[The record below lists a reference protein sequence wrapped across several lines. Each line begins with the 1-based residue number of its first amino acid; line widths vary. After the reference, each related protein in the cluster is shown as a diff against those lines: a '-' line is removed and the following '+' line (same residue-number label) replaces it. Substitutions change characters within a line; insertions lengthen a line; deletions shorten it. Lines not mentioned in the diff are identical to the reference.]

1 MAMDKIMNITDEARE
16 MMEVLSGE
24 GVDFYQVINKSTSC
38 IVDITIDADKAD
50 QRCRE
55 LNKETDSKD
64 FIYEF
69 VNN

>member
-1 MAMDKIMNITDEARE
+1 MHMTEEKGDKK
-16 MMEVLSGE
+16 VVW

-38 IVDITIDADKAD
+38 IVDITIDADSAD

-55 LNKETDSKD
+55 LNNETDSKD

>member
-1 MAMDKIMNITDEARE
+1 MDKIMSITDDARQ
-16 MMEVLSGE
+16 MMDVLSAE

-38 IVDITIDADKAD
+38 IVDITIDVDSAE
-50 QRCRE
+50 QRCIE

-69 VNN
+69 INN

>member
-1 MAMDKIMNITDEARE
+1 MDKIMSITDDARQ
-16 MMEVLSGE
+16 MMDVLSAE

-38 IVDITIDADKAD
+38 IVDITIDADSAD

-55 LNKETDSKD
+55 LNNETDSKD

-69 VNN
+69 INN